1 MTNRVK
7 IFSIIC
13 LLTTTITFA
22 QKKWTLEECIVYA
35 EENNLS
41 LAQFELDYENSS
53 LEKLDAIGNFLP
65 SLNASMSTSGNTGLA
80 LDPTTNTLV
89 SKTILSAG
97 GDLSASMTIF
107 DGLRNQNRLRRAQM
121 SQLASQYRLDNLKD
135 DIRLAVANA
144 YLQILSSKEAFNV
157 VQAQL
162 MISMQDLERSKA
174 LNTSGVVPLGD
185 VLEIEAQVASQEQQ
199 LVNAANNVLIS
210 KIGLAQLL
218 QITDYDNFDVA
229 DTIVEITESDIL
241 NHSPKEIY
249 NKALAFRSDIKLA
262 EVNVDIA
269 KKDLDIAKG
278 SRSPSIG
285 AFINYNTRYSDQ
297 NFDPLTGDLVP
308 LSEQLYSNDGISYG
322 ARMSIPIFNRFSVQN
337 SVKRSEIN
345 VLKSKLQ
352 LNQQKLDL
360 ESNVNQAY
368 ADVEGNYKSFV
379 AAEKALKDRQTAFIY
394 SKERFDV
401 GLMNAFDFSQAQSR
415 VDNAQAE
422 YIRSKYNY
430 IFKLKVLEYYYG
442 LPLSME

>member
-229 DTIVEITESDIL
+229 DTIVEITESDIS

-297 NFDPLTGDLVP
+297 NFDPLTGDLIS
-308 LSEQLYSNDGISYG
+308 LREQLYSNDGISYG
-322 ARMSIPIFNRFSVQN
+322 ARMSIPIFNRFSVRN

-379 AAEKALKDRQTAFIY
+379 AAEKALKARQTAFIY

-442 LPLSME
+442 LPLSMD

>member
-218 QITDYDNFDVA
+218 QIT
-229 DTIVEITESDIL
+229 TMIIL
-241 NHSPKEIY
+241 MLLIR
-249 NKALAFRSDIKLA
+249 LLRSLR
-262 EVNVDIA
+262 V
-269 KKDLDIAKG
+269 
-278 SRSPSIG
+278 
-285 AFINYNTRYSDQ
+285 
-297 NFDPLTGDLVP
+297 
-308 LSEQLYSNDGISYG
+308 
-322 ARMSIPIFNRFSVQN
+322 IF
-337 SVKRSEIN
+337 
-345 VLKSKLQ
+345 
-352 LNQQKLDL
+352 
-360 ESNVNQAY
+360 
-368 ADVEGNYKSFV
+368 
-379 AAEKALKDRQTAFIY
+379 
-394 SKERFDV
+394 
-401 GLMNAFDFSQAQSR
+401 
-415 VDNAQAE
+415 
-422 YIRSKYNY
+422 
-430 IFKLKVLEYYYG
+430 
-442 LPLSME
+442 

>member
-144 YLQILSSKEAFNV
+144 NLQILSSKEAFNV

-199 LVNAANNVLIS
+199 LVNAANTVLIS

-218 QITDYDNFDVA
+218 QITDYTNFDVA
-229 DTIVEITESDIL
+229 DAAFEVGGNDIL
-241 NHSPKEIY
+241 SYAPKEIY

-262 EVNVDIA
+262 ELNVAIA
-269 KKDLDIAKG
+269 KKDLTIAKG
-278 SRSPSIG
+278 ARSPRIG

-297 NFDPLTGDLVP
+297 NFDPLTGDLIS
-308 LSEQLYSNDGISYG
+308 LREQLYSNDGISYG
-322 ARMSIPIFNRFSVQN
+322 ASMNIPIFNRFSVN
-337 SVKRSEIN
+337 
-345 VLKSKLQ
+345 
-352 LNQQKLDL
+352 
-360 ESNVNQAY
+360 
-368 ADVEGNYKSFV
+368 
-379 AAEKALKDRQTAFIY
+379 
-394 SKERFDV
+394 
-401 GLMNAFDFSQAQSR
+401 
-415 VDNAQAE
+415 
-422 YIRSKYNY
+422 
-430 IFKLKVLEYYYG
+430 
-442 LPLSME
+442 

>member
-1 MTNRVK
+1 
-7 IFSIIC
+7 
-13 LLTTTITFA
+13 
-22 QKKWTLEECIVYA
+22 
-35 EENNLS
+35 
-41 LAQFELDYENSS
+41 
-53 LEKLDAIGNFLP
+53 
-65 SLNASMSTSGNTGLA
+65 
-80 LDPTTNTLV
+80 
-89 SKTILSAG
+89 
-97 GDLSASMTIF
+97 
-107 DGLRNQNRLRRAQM
+107 
-121 SQLASQYRLDNLKD
+121 
-135 DIRLAVANA
+135 
-144 YLQILSSKEAFNV
+144 
-157 VQAQL
+157 

-297 NFDPLTGDLVP
+297 NFDPLTGDLIS
-308 LSEQLYSNDGISYG
+308 LREQLYSNDGISYG
-322 ARMSIPIFNRFSVQN
+322 ARMSIPIFNRFSVRN

-379 AAEKALKDRQTAFIY
+379 AAEKALKARQTAFIY

-442 LPLSME
+442 LPLSMD